1 MSSDAIAQPD
11 LSIVVACYNEAGH
24 LEHSIDELV
33 ATLDCTRWAY
43 ELIFVEDCS
52 TDDTRAVLE
61 RVVQKYADRSIQVI
75 YHEKNTGRGR
85 TVTDG
90 IHAARGAVV
99 GFLDIDLE
107 VHARYIPACV
117 LAIEQG
123 ADIAT
128 AKREYKLT
136 IWLFYRH
143 LLSRGYV
150 AMVQSWLGTRLS
162 DTESGYKFFRRDLI
176 LPVLAETKDP
186 GWFWDTEIM
195 LRAEAAGLA
204 IVQIPALFIR
214 RYDKKTTVRVI
225 ADSVEYLRK
234 IWGFRAVMRAVREQ
248 RAVAELNET
257 KSQ

>member
-11 LSIVVACYNEAGH
+11 LSIVVACYNEACH
-24 LEHSIDELV
+24 LEQSIDELV

-75 YHEKNTGRGR
+75 YHDKNTGRGR

-143 LLSRGYV
+143 VLSRGYV

-162 DTESGYKFFRRDLI
+162 DTESGYKFFKRDRI
-176 LPVLAETKDP
+176 LPVLAETRDP

-204 IVQIPALFIR
+204 IVEIPSLFIR
-214 RYDKKTTVRVI
+214 RYDKKSTVRIVRDTI
-225 ADSVEYLRK
+225 DYLRK
-234 IWGFRAVMRAVREQ
+234 TWHFRKVMRELRARQNVAGLAERE
-248 RAVAELNET
+248 N
-257 KSQ
+257 S